1 MTMQVWLSLG
11 SNLGDKKTQLSF
23 AIKQLNAHPDIELG
37 RKSSIYLTLPWGDI
51 EDQEDYYN
59 AVVEVFTDLSPW
71 ELLKE
76 LQKIEAAAGRQRR
89 VHWGP
94 RELDIDILMFD
105 ESHIQTGELKVPH
118 PYIKDRLFV
127 LIPLAEIVGDME
139 IPFMGNLQLII
150 KNIGD
155 KQQQVKKIIESA
167 DW

>member
-94 RELDIDILMFD
+94 RELD
-105 ESHIQTGELKVPH
+105 
-118 PYIKDRLFV
+118 
-127 LIPLAEIVGDME
+127 
-139 IPFMGNLQLII
+139 
-150 KNIGD
+150 
-155 KQQQVKKIIESA
+155 
-167 DW
+167 